1 MLTRRA
7 KHNVQSMLFSGA
19 PSGRID
25 DLRFGRRHPTVEESI
40 VALWKNNFVEYREV
54 NALNPTSSLFV
65 LLSRLFLVLQL
76 ELIS

>member
-1 MLTRRA
+1 
-7 KHNVQSMLFSGA
+7 
-19 PSGRID
+19 
-25 DLRFGRRHPTVEESI
+25 LRFGRRHPTVEESI